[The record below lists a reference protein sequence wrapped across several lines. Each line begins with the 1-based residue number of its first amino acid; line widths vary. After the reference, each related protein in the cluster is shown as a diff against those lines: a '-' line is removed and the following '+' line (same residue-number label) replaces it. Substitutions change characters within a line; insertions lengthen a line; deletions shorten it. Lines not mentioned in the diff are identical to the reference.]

1 MEMKQM
7 LLAVGVA
14 AVLAGCGKD
23 AGGYE
28 GYWRE
33 KSDKKEGVI
42 AVKKKSIT
50 SLIKSTCLQAR
61 RSLCFCLK
69 KTARFR

>member
-7 LLAVGVA
+7 LWAVGVA

-33 KSDKKEGVI
+33 KSDKKEGMI
-42 AVKKKSIT
+42 AVKKRKRQ
-50 SLIKSTCLQAR
+50 LLP
-61 RSLCFCLK
+61 
-69 KTARFR
+69 

>member
-7 LLAVGVA
+7 LLAVGVV

-28 GYWRE
+28 VIGAKNRT
-33 KSDKKEGVI
+33 KKRV
-42 AVKKKSIT
+42 
-50 SLIKSTCLQAR
+50 
-61 RSLCFCLK
+61 
-69 KTARFR
+69 

>member
-7 LLAVGVA
+7 LLTVGVA

-33 KSDKKEGVI
+33 KSDKKRV
-42 AVKKKSIT
+42 
-50 SLIKSTCLQAR
+50 
-61 RSLCFCLK
+61 
-69 KTARFR
+69 

>member
-1 MEMKQM
+1 MKQM

-28 GYWRE
+28 GYWPKNRT
-33 KSDKKEGVI
+33 KKRV
-42 AVKKKSIT
+42 
-50 SLIKSTCLQAR
+50 
-61 RSLCFCLK
+61 
-69 KTARFR
+69 

>member
-33 KSDKKEGVI
+33 KSDKKRGYDCHQ
-42 AVKKKSIT
+42 KRKRQ
-50 SLIKSTCLQAR
+50 LLP
-61 RSLCFCLK
+61 
-69 KTARFR
+69 